1 MGPNRTKRVQATTA
15 TGLLEESPYADYAID
30 DFFRRCSDRQL
41 RKVWVA
47 RMAETALCGNL
58 HAGEAIRAMIVVS
71 ERLCGATFEEIIVA
85 DQPPGV
91 GRATAVAPSGAP
103 LTGGY
108 RGGGAPVNP
117 GDVKPPQPSEGIQPK
132 APAANASG
140 FSKSTEPPP
149 PPKKRDRRTDPLAAE
164 INALQPGEHLKIDL
178 NVHKKTTV
186 MSYVKH
192 ARTEGQ
198 MGNSLLCYESG
209 NKVLI
214 VKRD

>member
-91 GRATAVAPSGAP
+91 GRSAVVAPARI
-103 LTGGY
+103 TGPTVVPS
-108 RGGGAPVNP
+108 A
-117 GDVKPPQPSEGIQPK
+117 KPPQPSESLATPPA
-132 APAANASG
+132 APAANPSG

-164 INALQPGEHLKIDL
+164 INALKPGEHLKIDL
-178 NVHKKTTV
+178 NIHKKTTV